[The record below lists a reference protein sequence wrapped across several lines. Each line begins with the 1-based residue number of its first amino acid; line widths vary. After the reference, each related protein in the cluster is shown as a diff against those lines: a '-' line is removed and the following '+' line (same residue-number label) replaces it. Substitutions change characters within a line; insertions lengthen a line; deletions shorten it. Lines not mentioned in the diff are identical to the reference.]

1 MDEAVEQ
8 RLTAHQCVRD
18 GRVSYSM
25 DANISVGEQHRLTTL
40 KGERFIPCHDELT
53 ACEIGEEWIIHFIQG
68 LPTRSGR
75 TLL

>member
-25 DANISVGEQHRLTTL
+25 DASISVGEQHRLTTL

-53 ACEIGEEWIIHFIQG
+53 ACEIGEEWIIHFIHYCLRDLG
-68 LPTRSGR
+68 EH
-75 TLL
+75 